1 MVTWACFL
9 SNSHG
14 AGINEEEGF
23 YKLGPQNVKMYF
35 KDINV
40 I

>member
-1 MVTWACFL
+1 MVTWSCVL
-9 SNSHG
+9 LNSHG
-14 AGINEEEGF
+14 VGINEQKEF
-23 YKLGPQNVKMYF
+23 YKLGTQNVKMYF